1 MTGSG
6 SLQILMIK
14 RSGYNIFI
22 HFRLRVHIFE
32 FVHSLIKNDLQFA
45 STRNNA
51 LSTRKQLLLTLRFYA
66 TGSFLS
72 VCGDF
77 IGISKPTASRVVEK
91 VSRILAKLSKLFIK
105 FPDNLNENVLHF
117 HQISR
122 FPRVVGC
129 IDCTHIKIQS
139 PGGNDAE
146 YFRNRKEY
154 FSINVQTVSDH
165 RLRVMDI
172 VARWPGSSHDATIF
186 NNSRLKHRFEEGDFG
201 NCVLLGDSG
210 YPLKKYLLTPIRRF
224 PVLSLTCRLKI
235 KTVLNLIVACAVFH
249 NIAIDKNDIA
259 EEVNIQENQD
269 TDPINLNINQKETQF
284 IRNGFINYFNELLH

>member
-14 RSGYNIFI
+14 RSGYNILI
-22 HFRLRVHIFE
+22 HFRLRVHTFE

-51 LSTRKQLLLTLRFYA
+51 LSTRNQLLLTLRFYA

-105 FPDNLNENVLHF
+105 FPDNLNENVFHF

-122 FPRVVGC
+122 FPRVVRC

-146 YFRNRKEY
+146 YFRNKPNLKCQY
-154 FSINVQTVSDH
+154 FTS
-165 RLRVMDI
+165 
-172 VARWPGSSHDATIF
+172 
-186 NNSRLKHRFEEGDFG
+186 
-201 NCVLLGDSG
+201 
-210 YPLKKYLLTPIRRF
+210 
-224 PVLSLTCRLKI
+224 
-235 KTVLNLIVACAVFH
+235 
-249 NIAIDKNDIA
+249 NIA
-259 EEVNIQENQD
+259 
-269 TDPINLNINQKETQF
+269 
-284 IRNGFINYFNELLH
+284 